1 MAQPRF
7 HVSTVTVE
15 LSDESENLE
24 SIAMM
29 NYAEAI
35 CVLCFEYLAI
45 FARLHVF
52 LLRVYKSVLQSR
64 KINNRIL
71 SFTDKSCLFLVK

>member
-7 HVSTVTVE
+7 HVSTVAVE

-24 SIAMM
+24 SIVMM

-35 CVLCFEYLAI
+35 LLCFEYLAI
-45 FARLHVF
+45 LARLHVF
-52 LLRVYKSVLQSR
+52 LLRVCKSVLQYR